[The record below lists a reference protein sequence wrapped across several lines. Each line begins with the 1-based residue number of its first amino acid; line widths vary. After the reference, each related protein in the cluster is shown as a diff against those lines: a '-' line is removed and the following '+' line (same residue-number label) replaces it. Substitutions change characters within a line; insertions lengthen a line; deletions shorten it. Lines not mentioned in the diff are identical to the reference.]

1 MIIQAT
7 ISIIL
12 TIFSINSFA
21 QNDLLNNMR
30 FLKKIIPQ
38 QQTETTSSQ
47 QSEQVK
53 QTTQAKTEN
62 SRIAKDDNIFETP
75 KKKEESKP
83 SNLYFSNKAEMASFM
98 SSENAF
104 NKFDPII
111 MTHSLEALFISEGA
125 KSSDFNSRG
134 VCRDGFK
141 DAGLRALD
149 AVIKLKKS
157 TLNNSPPTF
166 HADPEETLIKNA
178 NLYISNFRSKLEQR
192 GVGSSDCDSAVR
204 LVSPIFREISVA
216 LDTAIEGDRDK
227 RRKAYQLEMETA
239 KIQKENEVA
248 MAKKRD
254 DDKKLETQRQLD
266 EERKK
271 IDSENKRLQD
281 IKSKRV
287 GG

>member
-1 MIIQAT
+1 MIIKAT

-53 QTTQAKTEN
+53 QATEAKTEN
-62 SRIAKDDNIFETP
+62 SRIANDDNIFEIP
-75 KKKEESKP
+75 KKKEELRA
-83 SNLYFSNKAEMASFM
+83 SNLYFSNKAEMISFM

-111 MTHSLEALFISEGA
+111 MTQSLEALFIGEGA
-125 KSSDFNSRG
+125 KSSDFNSGRI
-134 VCRDGFK
+134 CRDGFK

-178 NLYISNFRSKLEQR
+178 NLYISNFKSKLEQR
-192 GVGSSDCDSAVR
+192 MGNSDCDSAVR
-204 LVSPIFREISVA
+204 LVFPIFREISVA
-216 LDTAIEGDRDK
+216 LDTAIESDRDK
-227 RRKAYQLEMETA
+227 KKKAYQLEMETA

-254 DDKKLETQRQLD
+254 DEKKLETQRQLD